1 MDHFCQISICPGE
14 GRLSVHMTS
23 NYNPVKLSLSRR
35 PPYFFQCPLMGL
47 ILLGRQLKSSRTL
60 SVEDQNKEKIIVT
73 EDHSKILMFYMIVG
87 RETYCVHW

>member
-1 MDHFCQISICPGE
+1 
-14 GRLSVHMTS
+14 MTS
-23 NYNPVKLSLSRR
+23 NYNPVINSPLADIL
-35 PPYFFQCPLMGL
+35 PIFFFSVLMGL
-47 ILLGRQLKSSRTL
+47 ILVGRQLKSSRTL